1 MEELKKELEKL
12 SKAYVDTPEN
22 EEKILIPFIK
32 RLLELPMKDR
42 RKLLPLIR
50 ELQWIKGRFA
60 GFSSETTCS
69 AARAHFLSAV
79 QFVCANRREM
89 DMAYHVKFDM
99 LCKLL
104 PLYNP
109 AWLTDFINDDK
120 TWFNFDL
127 NYEELMQLMD
137 MGYLKE
143 IAPSRIAH
151 VLPWITRIRNKNPK
165 GDDTF
170 NSELLL
176 KRDITLKEHIWTLFE
191 HESIIGY
198 QDDCAKNA
206 YKKGITIRDESISAA
221 LYRFSLDGHLDRER
235 LLRATLA
242 TFHRSFKK
250 DMAGW
255 FARFFETL
263 QPTTGESLSL
273 QEEIMQTFTSS
284 YTKPV
289 NIMLQQLKSIAD
301 EEGFRYQEFIERATT
316 LFFSS
321 PKNSLLTIYSIFEK
335 IVAQHPEM
343 KEPCCITL
351 CQLFLKKD
359 ESLQKKAANFIS
371 KYGDASSSNLQETL
385 QSYQPEMFQSVQAIL
400 ASFKPQSIDSQS
412 TELHLAE
419 EANATDT
426 SVTKDILHTEGENTE
441 RNSTDENSTDNPLL
455 SEEPPLEAI
464 RICREDNRI
473 PFPANK
479 EDFLFQLSRLFDMEE
494 NWEIETTIAAII
506 AFHPQLDKED
516 LNRMEPIFQRA
527 ANIVANSWEPYEDL
541 LATFLLEYQR
551 LWAQTDN
558 SNTGVLRNMFTRLE
572 ERLKGI
578 DKNRGAYDERSFK
591 RLANWKPG
599 YSNATCFTPIKQL
612 WLGVIRQIKG
622 GNTLPLLSTPTH
634 TPAYLQAT
642 ELIRRL
648 AVYQEAGKK
657 PCSWDFQLAIARCA
671 LEDKEEAI
679 VTARQLLQDEYL
691 HLCLFLLDENT
702 QPEPP
707 YNHPTAWVAAGLVKA
722 PETEFE
728 AFKSFACNTL
738 PHNHLTGDY
747 EWKEVKPKEN
757 SYETDRRLLQLDFH
771 KWHKYIERNS
781 HQLWQEHLIIN
792 SKYNMDDSR
801 YMEPLLCCYPN
812 RPEPLIAQI
821 ISHYMAFGSPQEDSK
836 RTLACALR
844 MLLSFHCQ
852 LKEMSLLLL
861 SGSLL
866 FVDKTVRS
874 YAAELWIEGLSTGRI
889 NNHRV
894 GEILARLINME
905 LAPLKRFTT
914 QVYES
919 MYKRS
924 AFHNRQLEE
933 LLTVFISGLPD
944 KPVTGLKQLLELYLE
959 LLTINRSK
967 VTNEQL
973 LQRLQE
979 WATNSNLKKVTTSLN
994 KL

>member
-32 RLLELPMKDR
+32 RLLKLPMKER
-42 RKLLPLIR
+42 RKLLPVIR
-50 ELQWIKGRFA
+50 DLQWITSKFA

-79 QFVCANRREM
+79 QFVCANKREM

-104 PLYNP
+104 PLYYP
-109 AWLTDFINDDK
+109 TWLTDFINDDK

-127 NYEELMQLMD
+127 NYEQLMQLMD

-151 VLPWITRIRNKNPK
+151 VLPWITRIRNKEPK
-165 GDDTF
+165 GNDTF

-176 KRDITLKEHIWTLFE
+176 KRDITLKEHIWTIFE
-191 HESIIGY
+191 YESSISY
-198 QDDCAKNA
+198 QDDCAKEA
-206 YKKGITIRDESISAA
+206 YKKGVTARDESISAA

-235 LLRATLA
+235 LLKATLA

-255 FARFFETL
+255 FAGFFETL
-263 QPTTGESLSL
+263 QPTTGELLSL
-273 QEEIMQTFTSS
+273 QEEMMQIFTSS

-289 NIMLQQLKSIAD
+289 NVMLQQLKNIAS

-321 PKNSLLTIYSIFEK
+321 PKNSLLTIYALFEK

-343 KEPCCITL
+343 KEPCCIIL

-385 QSYQPEMFQSVQAIL
+385 QSYQPEMFQSVHAIL
-400 ASFKPQSIDSQS
+400 SSFKPQP
-412 TELHLAE
+412 AE
-419 EANATDT
+419 EAHEPDV
-426 SVTKDILHTEGENTE
+426 SVGE
-441 RNSTDENSTDNPLL
+441 
-455 SEEPPLEAI
+455 I
-464 RICREDNRI
+464 VRICKEDNLI

-494 NWEIETTIAAII
+494 SWEIETTIAAII

-516 LNRMEPIFQRA
+516 LNRMEPVFQRA
-527 ANIVANSWEPYEDL
+527 ATIVANGWEPYEDL

-551 LWAQTDN
+551 LWAQKDT
-558 SNTGVLRNMFTRLE
+558 SNTGILRNMFTRLE
-572 ERLKGI
+572 ERLKGV
-578 DKNRGAYDERSFK
+578 DENRGAYDERSFK
-591 RLANWKPG
+591 RLADWKPG

-612 WLGVIRQIKG
+612 WLNVIRKIKG
-622 GNTLPLLSTPTH
+622 GNAFPLLSTPTH
-634 TPAYLQAT
+634 TPAYVQAT

-648 AVYQEAGKK
+648 AVYQKAGTK
-657 PCSWDFQLAIARCA
+657 PCPWDFQLAIARCA
-671 LEDKEEAI
+671 MEDKEEAI
-679 VTARQLLQDEYL
+679 ATARQLLQDEYL
-691 HLCLFLLDENT
+691 HLSLFLLDENT
-702 QPEPP
+702 LPEPP

-738 PHNHLTGDY
+738 PHNYLTGDY
-747 EWKEVKPKEN
+747 EWKEVKPKEK
-757 SYETDRRLLQLDFH
+757 SYETDRRLLQLEFY
-771 KWHKYIERNS
+771 KWHTYAECNS

-801 YMEPLLCCYPN
+801 YMEPLLCCFPN

-821 ISHYMAFGSPQEDSK
+821 ITCYMAFGTPQEDSK

-844 MLLSFHCQ
+844 MLLSFHCP

-874 YAAELWIEGLSTGRI
+874 YAAELWVEGVSTGRI

-894 GEILARLINME
+894 GEILARLIQME

-924 AFHNRQLEE
+924 TFHNHQLEA
-933 LLTVFISGLPD
+933 LLTVFIGGLPD

-959 LLTINRSK
+959 LLTINHSK
-967 VTNEQL
+967 VTDEQL

-979 WATNSNLKKVTTSLN
+979 WGTNSNLKKVTTSLN
-994 KL
+994 NL